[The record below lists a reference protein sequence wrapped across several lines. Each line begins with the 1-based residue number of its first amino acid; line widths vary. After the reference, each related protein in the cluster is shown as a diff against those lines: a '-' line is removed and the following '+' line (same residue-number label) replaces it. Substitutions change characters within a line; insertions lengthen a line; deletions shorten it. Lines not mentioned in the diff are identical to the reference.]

1 MGVLV
6 DSALCSAAARVSYAI
21 MEERTISSF
30 QYVSAWG
37 VPLRVYRF
45 ARKYSGSWRK
55 GSLDVTIR
63 DLLPLQWFLMRENK
77 KWIPNVVAN

>member
-6 DSALCSAAARVSYAI
+6 DSALCSAAARVSCAI
-21 MEERTISSF
+21 MEERAISSF

-37 VPLRVYRF
+37 CHCECIDLLGNI
-45 ARKYSGSWRK
+45 AGHGGK

-63 DLLPLQWFLMRENK
+63 DLLPLQWFLL
-77 KWIPNVVAN
+77 